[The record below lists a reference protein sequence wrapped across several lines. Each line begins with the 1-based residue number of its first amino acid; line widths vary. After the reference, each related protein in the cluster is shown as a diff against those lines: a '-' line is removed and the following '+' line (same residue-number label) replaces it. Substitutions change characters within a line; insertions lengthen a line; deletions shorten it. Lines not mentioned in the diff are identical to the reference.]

1 MTARRWLYGFVLFF
15 SLFLPGFA
23 SGSEPGPSLGSI
35 LPLWSALPFA
45 GILLSIALFPLL
57 APKFWHHHFGKVS
70 AFWGLVLA
78 IPFVLTYGGVASHS
92 IVHIMLLDYLPFIIL
107 LWALFTV
114 AGGIYVSGDL
124 QGKPAINVALLAIG
138 TLLSSLIGTTGSAM
152 VMIRPVLKTNME
164 RKHKTHV
171 IVFFI
176 FLVANIGG
184 SLTPLGDPPLFLGF
198 LHHVPFFW
206 TLNLLGPMA
215 LAGSILL
222 VLFFFIDRHFYRKE
236 ATVDLKVDQAHVTPI
251 RIHGKRN
258 FLFLA
263 GIVGGVLLSGFWKAG
278 SVHFLGTEMAVQN
291 LTRDFIL
298 LVMGGLSLYF
308 TPRQVRKNNQF
319 SWGPI
324 QEVAI
329 LFAGIFVTII
339 PAIEILKAGT
349 GGALAF
355 LIRAIREPAHYFWA
369 AGTLSS
375 FLDNAPT
382 YLTFMNT
389 ALGQFFAGMPEPQAV
404 ALLTTQ
410 KKIFLE
416 AVSAG
421 AVFMGANTY
430 IGNAP
435 NFMVK
440 AIAEECGVKM
450 PSFFGYIA
458 RWSLPILIP
467 VFILITVV
475 FF

>member
-1 MTARRWLYGFVLFF
+1 L
-15 SLFLPGFA
+15 
-23 SGSEPGPSLGSI
+23 
-35 LPLWSALPFA
+35 
-45 GILLSIALFPLL
+45 
-57 APKFWHHHFGKVS
+57 
-70 AFWGLVLA
+70 
-78 IPFVLTYGGVASHS
+78 
-92 IVHIMLLDYLPFIIL
+92 LLDYLPFIIL
-107 LWALFTV
+107 LWSLFTV

-124 QGKPAINVALLAIG
+124 LGKPRINVLLLAIG

-152 VMIRPVLKTNME
+152 VMIRPVLKTNLE
-164 RKHKTHV
+164 RKYKTHV
-171 IVFFI
+171 VVFFI

-206 TLNLLGPMA
+206 TLNLIGPMA
-215 LAGSILL
+215 LCSLILL
-222 VLFFFIDRHFYRKE
+222 TLFFFIDRHYYRKE
-236 ATVDLKVDQAHVTPI
+236 SPADKKMDEAHTTPI

-278 SVHFLGTEMAVQN
+278 TVSVLGVEMAVAN
-291 LTRDFIL
+291 LARDLIL
-298 LVMGGLSLYF
+298 LVMGSLSLYF
-308 TPRQVRKNNQF
+308 TPAQVRKNNQF

-349 GGALAF
+349 DGALAF
-355 LIRAIREPAHYFWA
+355 LIRSIQQPAHYFWA
-369 AGTLSS
+369 AGALSS

-440 AIAEECGVKM
+440 AIAEECGIQM

-467 VFILITVV
+467 TFILVTLV